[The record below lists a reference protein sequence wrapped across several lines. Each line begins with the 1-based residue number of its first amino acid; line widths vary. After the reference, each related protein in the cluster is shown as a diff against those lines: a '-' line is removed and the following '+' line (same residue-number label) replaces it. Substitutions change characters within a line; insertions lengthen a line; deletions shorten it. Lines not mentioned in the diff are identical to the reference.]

1 MFPRFGIPGGLTA
14 VDETVDGVGRIV
26 EADEADGKGTLA
38 WTAGVMAEGALPSAS
53 DELSNL
59 TYHSSKMLCPCSYW
73 AVRLFELKI

>member
-1 MFPRFGIPGGLTA
+1 MA
-14 VDETVDGVGRIV
+14 VDETMDGVGRIV

-38 WTAGVMAEGALPSAS
+38 WTAGGMAEGELPGAS

-59 TYHSSKMLCPCSYW
+59 TYHSSKMLYPCSYW

>member
-26 EADEADGKGTLA
+26 EADEADCIGTLA
-38 WTAGVMAEGALPSAS
+38 WTAGGMAEGALPGAS

-59 TYHSSKMLCPCSYW
+59 TYHTT
-73 AVRLFELKI
+73 VLKCCIPVHIGQLGYLS